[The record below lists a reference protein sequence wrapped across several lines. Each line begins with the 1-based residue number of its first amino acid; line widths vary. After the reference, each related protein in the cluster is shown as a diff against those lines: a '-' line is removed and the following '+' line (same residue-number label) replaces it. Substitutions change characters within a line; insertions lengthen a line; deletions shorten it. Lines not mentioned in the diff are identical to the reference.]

1 MAGGDASHPLCGDRG
16 GMDSDETIRE
26 PNPAGGGFS
35 RAGRELDRLVAF
47 SDGVMAIAIT
57 LLVLKI
63 EIPEFDGT
71 PSTADLG
78 DAVVDL
84 IPNIIT
90 FVWSFLLVARF
101 WSIHRRLLSGLARI
115 DGGLVWLN
123 SLFLLLIALLPF
135 PSDLLGRF
143 GPSLLSIALF
153 ASLIAVTGIV
163 ISTMELYVARHP
175 ELADPDS
182 GAAAGELDP
191 WDMFFTPAVFVLSIG
206 VAVVDANLAAYSWFL
221 LALRRPVG
229 QLRHRRRPGDAT
241 PSGR

>member
-1 MAGGDASHPLCGDRG
+1 MAGDVTGERPAAERTTDRR
-16 GMDSDETIRE
+16 SE
-26 PNPAGGGFS
+26 
-35 RAGRELDRLVAF
+35 RELDRLVFF

-90 FVWSFLLVARF
+90 FVWSFMLVALF
-101 WSIHRRLLSGLARI
+101 WSLHRRLFSGLARL
-115 DGGLVWLN
+115 DARLVWLN
-123 SLFLLLIALLPF
+123 SVFLLLIALLPF

-153 ASLIAVTGIV
+153 AGLIALTGVV
-163 ISTMELYVARHP
+163 ITVMQHYTDRHAELLDP
-175 ELADPDS
+175 ELHVDRHDLVD
-182 GAAAGELDP
+182 GLL
-191 WDMFFTPAVFVLSIG
+191 TPAVFLLSIG
-206 VAVVDANLAAYSWFL
+206 IAAFDANLAAYSWFL
-221 LALRRPVG
+221 LALRRPLR
-229 QLRHRRRPGDAT
+229 QLRHRPAAARTT